1 MIMPRLLMALTSMFA
16 VAVGH
21 VPTTAALPDDK
32 TQSLTVQYSDL
43 DLTRQKDRNA
53 LEARINRAAR
63 SICGRPFHLQTT
75 AELQCLYKTVRSAR
89 SQRNA
94 AIARALQ
101 PLAGGEW
108 WISPTGAAAVKV
120 SANE

>member
-21 VPTTAALPDDK
+21 VPTTAALPDDQ

-53 LEARINRAAR
+53 LDARINRAAR
-63 SICGRPFHLQTT
+63 SLCGRHFHHHTT
-75 AELQCLYKTVRSAR
+75 AELQCLYKAVRSAR

-101 PLAGGEW
+101 PLTAGDW
-108 WISPTGAAAVKV
+108 WIPPTGPAAVQV
-120 SANE
+120 SLDE